1 MDPRCAAELPQVDT
15 RAQTRTQS
23 YTRLRTG
30 QRRLY
35 RRQMSTKTLLGMF
48 IGFSITYGSYFVVTA
63 SGESSLNEQ
72 PETVLRSEAAVPLDL
87 PPEGGA
93 EGADPAR
100 AGAAEVLSESLVETS
115 TDTSGEN
122 AAEEEEEPETLPA
135 GVQGPS
141 DHLANS
147 LEDAWDEAGGE
158 TEGTD
163 ETEQAAKAK
172 KGLLKKIKG
181 AFSRKESKE
190 QKSGEEE
197 QEKESEASAPAP
209 KLTEDET
216 EEEEVERKEAG
227 EDAEDVGEDAE
238 DVGEDAEDVGEDAKD
253 VGEDAEETEKTDD
266 GARAFAGA
274 DEAAT
279 STPTAEVRPVAY
291 EAGHRIAVRQAI
303 SEPVDE
309 NIITVR
315 GDPSPQDASCRTLI
329 FDASKSHDPDND
341 NLTYEWDFGDG
352 SEKATVVRVRH
363 TFPKSGEYPVTL
375 TVMDNSE
382 GQCAV
387 SKNQQMVSVNT
398 APIAVGAF
406 PLKLAV
412 GETGL
417 FDGRLSE
424 DTAGDRLAYE
434 WDFGDGSP
442 KVSGPVVPHRYKA
455 PGEYRVL
462 LTAKDNSKSA
472 CDTGVVASTVL
483 VEDSMVEERLVF
495 RLEQPEPVRPRL
507 RTPQVAAS
515 TPLPPP
521 VEDTHAEME
530 GLLVQIRDHQEDEK
544 PAPQPA
550 VEEPREVIVKAE
562 VPQPAAPAAIPVMLV
577 STENPVPERAEAPPP
592 PRFIPDT
599 HRNVLAWAG
608 GYLVHCP
615 TVGCQSENKVSFRSR
630 VDRDIQR
637 LLKTVIDDQEK
648 LHRLMRTDSN
658 QKEELQVH
666 GHEIAQ
672 LGVKLNH
679 FREESVK
686 ANGAQIAQLSRNLTG
701 LSQEVDLSHRKLLG
715 ITVRNAEGLQTFG
728 NELLQHSR
736 DERRHRT
743 EAQSP
748 GAAISASPAREV
760 EPIPLKGM

>member
-100 AGAAEVLSESLVETS
+100 AGATEVLSESVAGTS
-115 TDTSGEN
+115 TETSGEK
-122 AAEEEEEPETLPA
+122 AAEEEEETETLPA

-147 LEDAWDEAGGE
+147 LEEAWDEAGGE
-158 TEGTD
+158 ESKASKED
-163 ETEQAAKAK
+163 EAEQAAKAK

-197 QEKESEASAPAP
+197 QEKESEASAPEP
-209 KLTEDET
+209 KLTEDEA
-216 EEEEVERKEAG
+216 VENGAEKRDAG
-227 EDAEDVGEDAE
+227 EDAKETDEDAE
-238 DVGEDAEDVGEDAKD
+238 GADEDAEET
-253 VGEDAEETEKTDD
+253 GEDAEEAK
-266 GARAFAGA
+266 AFAGA

-279 STPTAEVRPVAY
+279 STPTVEVRPVVH
-291 EAGHRIAVRQAI
+291 ETGPRIAVRQAI

-375 TVMDNSE
+375 KVTDNSN

-424 DTAGDRLAYE
+424 DTAGDRLSYE

-442 KVSGPVVPHRYKA
+442 KVSGPVVPHRYKET
-455 PGEYRVL
+455 GEYRVL
-462 LTAKDNSKSA
+462 LTAKDNSESA

-507 RTPQVAAS
+507 RAPQVAAP

-530 GLLVQIRDHQEDEK
+530 GLLVQIRDHQEEEK

-550 VEEPREVIVKAE
+550 VEEPQEVAVMAE
-562 VPQPAAPAAIPVMLV
+562 APPPVTPAAIPVMLV
-577 STENPVPERAEAPPP
+577 STENPVPERAETPPP

-615 TVGCQSENKVSFRSR
+615 SVGCQSENKVSFRSR
-630 VDRDIQR
+630 VDQDIQR

-658 QKEELQVH
+658 HKEALQVH
-666 GHEIAQ
+666 GQEIAQ

-679 FREESVK
+679 FRKESVK

-715 ITVRNAEGLQTFG
+715 ITVRNTEGLQTFG
-728 NELLQHSR
+728 NELLQHTR

-743 EAQSP
+743 EVQSP
-748 GAAISASPAREV
+748 GTEIGTSPAREV
-760 EPIPLKGM
+760 EPMPLQGLRR